1 MNLKWCFGAFLLLL
15 ISLESIQENTPTPN
29 QEIVLEFVNTKATAK
44 TIKNTIANLE
54 QKLVK
59 IGVSNIQIQKTN
71 SGKLKITYYSNNNIE
86 KVKQTLAADNTFS
99 KNLNK
104 QKKKENFD
112 YKIDVYKLQNSTNF
126 SSLDDQFIFEV
137 KYNSDQFYS
146 STNFPF
152 VRNTS
157 IEKTDFQYKT
167 TYKANKNY
175 PFTKDYTSYNEPE
188 VRAGPDCYYL

>member
-1 MNLKWCFGAFLLLL
+1 MNLKWCFGAFLLLF

-86 KVKQTLAADNTFS
+86 KVKQTLVADNSFS

-112 YKIDVYKLQNSTNF
+112 YKIDVYELQNSTNF

-157 IEKTDFQYKT
+157 LEKTDFQYKT

>member
-1 MNLKWCFGAFLLLL
+1 MNLKWCFGAFLLLF

-71 SGKLKITYYSNNNIE
+71 SGKLKITYYSNSNIE
-86 KVKQTLAADNTFS
+86 KVKKTLAADNSFS

-112 YKIDVYKLQNSTNF
+112 YKIDVYELQNSTNF

-152 VRNTS
+152 VKNAS

-188 VRAGPDCYYL
+188 VRAGPDYYYL